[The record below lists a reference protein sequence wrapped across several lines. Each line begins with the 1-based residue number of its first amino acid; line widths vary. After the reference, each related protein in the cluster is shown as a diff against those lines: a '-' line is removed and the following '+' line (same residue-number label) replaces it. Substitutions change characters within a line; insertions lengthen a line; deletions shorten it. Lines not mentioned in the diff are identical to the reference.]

1 MCFLLCHCGI
11 CKVSFIGVPCS
22 RNVQI
27 QHGDSKNCSD
37 IVTAFVRTAAA
48 GPAWFSLW
56 ARPERSLRMKTRL
69 KKLSEQV
76 IVITGATSGI
86 GLTTAR
92 LAAERGAKLV
102 LAARNEDA
110 LKQLQYELN
119 KRGAQ
124 ARHAVA
130 DVGNEED
137 VRRIAQ
143 TAIEHFGRID
153 TWINNAGVSIF
164 GRHEDVA
171 IGDQRRLFETNF
183 WGVVHGSLVAV
194 EHLKQHGGALI
205 NLGSE
210 LSDRAVPLQGMY
222 AASKHAVKGFTNS
235 LRMEL
240 EAEGAPVSV
249 TLIKPASIDTLFL
262 EHAKNTLAHA
272 PRLPP
277 PVIAPEVVAN
287 AIPHAAENPKREID
301 VGAAA
306 KLVSST
312 AHDVP
317 RVVHSLIKRF
327 ASRLQQS
334 HEPAKSREQH
344 SLDAPQAALRER
356 LSYGGRVVES
366 GLYTKAA
373 LHPKITLAVLAAA
386 GLGIAILLRERAR
399 TTASPLWQTHT
410 TGGRYIWQT

>member
-1 MCFLLCHCGI
+1 
-11 CKVSFIGVPCS
+11 
-22 RNVQI
+22 
-27 QHGDSKNCSD
+27 
-37 IVTAFVRTAAA
+37 
-48 GPAWFSLW
+48 
-56 ARPERSLRMKTRL
+56 MKTRL

-119 KRGAQ
+119 KRGGEAV
-124 ARHAVA
+124 HAVA

-153 TWINNAGVSIF
+153 TWINNAGVAIF

-171 IGDQRRLFETNF
+171 MEDQRRLFETNF

-205 NLGSE
+205 NVGSE

-240 EAEGAPVSV
+240 EAKGAPVSV
-249 TLIKPASIDTLFL
+249 TLIKPARIDTLFL
-262 EHAKNTLAHA
+262 EHAKNYLEHE

-277 PVIAPEVVAN
+277 PVTDPEVVAN
-287 AIPHAAENPKREID
+287 AILHAAENPKREIF

-312 AHDVP
+312 VHYLP
-317 RVVHSLIKRF
+317 RVVDSLMRRF
-327 ASRLQQS
+327 AVRLQQS
-334 HEPAKSREQH
+334 DEPAGPREQH
-344 SLDAPQAALRER
+344 SLYASQAELRER
-356 LSYGGRVVES
+356 LGDGGRVFES
-366 GLYTKAA
+366 SLYTKAV
-373 LHPKITLAVLAAA
+373 LHPKITLALLAAA
-386 GLGIAILLRERAR
+386 GVGIAILLRERAR
-399 TTASPLWQTHT
+399 TTASPLRQTHT
-410 TGGRYIWQT
+410 TGGRYVWQT